1 MKCGKAILTVT
12 FVTFKDDLFFVHK
25 ICFKL
30 GSFGTMSARVDG
42 GESVFVIVSSNC
54 LILFCYFILLGE
66 QEIVVG
72 VKPTKL
78 SEE

>member
-1 MKCGKAILTVT
+1 MKCGKAILT
-12 FVTFKDDLFFVHK
+12 VTFKDDLFFVHK
-25 ICFKL
+25 ICFEL
-30 GSFGTMSARVDG
+30 GSFGTMSARVDGG

>member
-1 MKCGKAILTVT
+1 
-12 FVTFKDDLFFVHK
+12 
-25 ICFKL
+25 
-30 GSFGTMSARVDG
+30 MSAHVDG
-42 GESVFVIVSSNC
+42 DESVFVIVSSNC